1 MNFCTIGCQPTKQTS
16 MWGRVG
22 TVSPHG
28 VDRVCK
34 KFHADILPKQS
45 VICPQRIP
53 RAENKRISFKLKLL
67 LETGKSRAMG
77 QMRTHFPLLWQ
88 RIAVMDSQP
97 PARLA

>member
-53 RAENKRISFKLKLL
+53 RGEQAYFFQAETALGN
-67 LETGKSRAMG
+67 
-77 QMRTHFPLLWQ
+77 WQ
-88 RIAVMDSQP
+88 K
-97 PARLA
+97 